1 MQEFTHLHV
10 HTVYSLLDGYSPLDR
25 LLDEAKAHGMEA
37 LAITD
42 HGNMHGVVQFYKE
55 AKKRGINPILGC
67 EVYTAFADYR
77 EKDPKDRGQYHLVLL
92 AENETGFKNLMHIVS
107 EGYVHGFYYRP
118 RVDRTVL
125 RKYKDGIIAT
135 SACLGGEVQAQL
147 LSGNIDRARDLAL
160 EYRDLFG
167 EGNFFLELQDHG
179 MREQKLVNRLLI
191 QLSDETGIP
200 LIASN
205 DVHYVKQEDAAVHD
219 ALLCIQTGKK
229 LADTD
234 RMRFEGTQFYLKSGE
249 EMREL
254 FPDVPEAL
262 ENTMK
267 IARRC
272 HVDLD

>member
-135 SACLGGEVQAQL
+135 SACLGGELPGYGA
-147 LSGNIDRARDLAL
+147 ICAR
-160 EYRDLFG
+160 G
-167 EGNFFLELQDHG
+167 
-179 MREQKLVNRLLI
+179 
-191 QLSDETGIP
+191 
-200 LIASN
+200 
-205 DVHYVKQEDAAVHD
+205 
-219 ALLCIQTGKK
+219 
-229 LADTD
+229 
-234 RMRFEGTQFYLKSGE
+234 KSGIYATE
-249 EMREL
+249 STGQ
-254 FPDVPEAL
+254 FPPPSAQCFQMLGD
-262 ENTMK
+262 
-267 IARRC
+267 RRFYRG
-272 HVDLD
+272 